1 MRVLMVSLKLPTP
14 DDPNTMAPLAIQID
28 SIRRLG
34 VEVEVLEIAGPAKL
48 KYVNAWR
55 EFPSRLG
62 GIDLVHAHF
71 GFSGWVTKGHKD
83 TGDTPVVISYMGS
96 DLLGNPFQSGRI
108 PFWSQFNVWVNK
120 RLADSYADVI
130 VKSPEMAEVIAP
142 VPAHVVPNGVDIE
155 RFHPVDKM
163 EARRRLGWDPGKCYV
178 LFPGNPETPRKGI
191 RMATAAVKQAS
202 QLLGEPLEMPILN
215 DVPHDDVPL
224 YMNACDVMLLAS
236 VHEGSPN
243 VVKEAM
249 ACDLPVVST
258 PVGDVPL
265 LFEGTTGYVTA
276 PREPGSLAR
285 ALVQS
290 LESDGPANGRSTIL
304 ARGLDLESVARTIV
318 GIYENV
324 LAAKRQSE

>member
-14 DDPNTMAPLAIQID
+14 DDPNTMAPLALQIE
-28 SIRRLG
+28 SIRQQG
-34 VEVEVLEIAGPAKL
+34 IAVDVLEIGGAPKL

-55 EFPSRLG
+55 EIPSRLE
-62 GIDLVHAHF
+62 GIDLIHAHF
-71 GFSGWVTKGHKD
+71 GFSGWITKGHGIDK
-83 TGDTPVVISYMGS
+83 PVVISYMGS
-96 DLLGNPFQSGRI
+96 DILGNPYQSGRI
-108 PFWSQFNVWVNK
+108 PWWSQFNVWVNK
-120 RLADSYADVI
+120 RLAGSYADVI

-155 RFHPVDKM
+155 HFHPIDKM
-163 EARRRLGWDPGKCYV
+163 EARRRLGWDLGKCYV
-178 LFPGNPETPRKGI
+178 LFPGNPGTPRKGI
-191 RMATAAVKQAS
+191 DMATEAVQQAS
-202 QLLGEPLEMPILN
+202 QLLGDQLEMPILH
-215 DVPHDDVPL
+215 DVLHDDVPL
-224 YMNACDVMLLAS
+224 YMNACDAMLLAS

-265 LFEGTTGYVTA
+265 LFKGTTGYATA
-276 PREPGSLAR
+276 PREPGPLAR

-290 LESDGPANGRSTIL
+290 LQSDGPVNGRSTIL
-304 ARGLDLESVARTIV
+304 ERGLDLESVARKIV

-324 LAAKRQSE
+324 LATAGQAE